1 MNSFILKQRLKCSRL
16 RAQGES
22 MTRRVFLKAMAAT
35 ALAAGFFVQV
45 QAQNAVPANKVLRFV
60 PHANLA
66 VLDPIWTTAYV
77 TRNHGYM
84 IYDTLF
90 SEDAKGKIQPQMVQS
105 HSTSKDGKVWTF
117 KLRSGLAFHDGKP
130 VTSEDVAASLKR
142 WSTRDTMGGVLFGF
156 VDKLE
161 TPDANTFRMVLK
173 EPCAIVLE
181 ALGKASSNV
190 PFIMPAR
197 IAATPGTEQI
207 KEHIGSGPF
216 IFKPDEFKPG
226 SVAVYER
233 NTKYV
238 PRSEA
243 PSGLAGGRPVNFD
256 RVEWVIIRDPQTQF
270 NAIVAGEVDMI
281 EQPSFEQYET
291 LKKTAGVKIDDFA
304 PSGFQYIMRFN
315 HIHPPFNNPKIR
327 QAAML
332 AVGQQ
337 AFINTQVG
345 VPELGRLCRSIYPC
359 SSAFADQT
367 NPNFTGVANPAKA
380 RELLK
385 EAGYD
390 GKPIVMMRPTDL
402 SAITKLPLVAKQQLE
417 AAGFKVDLQQM
428 DWASLVARR
437 AKKDPPNQGGWN
449 MFFTTWSAG
458 DIDSPLTSAMLNTKG
473 ATGWFGWQDEPRIE
487 ELKAKFAR
495 AQDAS
500 ERKKIASEIQ
510 SIVFETA
517 SYVPLGEYR
526 NPTVL
531 RKNVSGLLQTPGIP
545 VMWGLAKR

>member
-1 MNSFILKQRLKCSRL
+1 M
-16 RAQGES
+16 
-22 MTRRVFLKAMAAT
+22 RRGFLKTLVLGCAALLLATTAM
-35 ALAAGFFVQV
+35 
-45 QAQNAVPANKVLRFV
+45 AQNAVPPNKVFRFV
-60 PHANLA
+60 PHTNLA

-90 SEDAKGKIQPQMVQS
+90 SEDGKGQIQPQMVQS
-105 HSTSKDGKVWTF
+105 YSTSKDGKTWTF
-117 KLRSGLAFHDGKP
+117 KLRPGLAFHDGKP

-142 WSTRDTMGGVLFGF
+142 WSSRDAMGGVLFGF

-161 TPDANTFRMVLK
+161 TPEASTLRMVLK

-197 IAATPGTEQI
+197 IATTPGTEQI

-216 IFKPDEFKPG
+216 IFKADEFKPG
-226 SVAVYER
+226 AIAVYER

-238 PRSEA
+238 SRPEA

-270 NAIVAGEVDMI
+270 NAILAGEVDMV

-291 LKKTAGVKIDDFA
+291 LKKSAGVKVDDFTPA
-304 PSGFQYIMRFN
+304 GFQYVMRFN
-315 HIHPPFNNPKIR
+315 HLHPPFNNLKVR

-345 VPELGRLCRSIYPC
+345 VPELVRPCRSIYPC
-359 SSAFADQT
+359 SSVFADENT
-367 NPNFTGVANPAKA
+367 AGFTGVSNAAKA
-380 RELLK
+380 KELLK

-390 GKPIVMMRPTDL
+390 GTPIVMMRPTDL
-402 SAITKLPLVAKQQLE
+402 AAITKLPLVAKQQLE
-417 AAGFKVDLQQM
+417 AAGFKVNLQQM

-437 AKKDPPNQGGWN
+437 AKKEPPAQGGWN
-449 MFFTTWSAG
+449 MFFTTWSAQ
-458 DIDSPLTSAMLNTKG
+458 DIDNPLSSAMLNTRG

-495 AQDAS
+495 TPEAAEQ
-500 ERKKIASEIQ
+500 KKIASQIQ
-510 SIVFETA
+510 ALVFETA
-517 SYVPLGEYR
+517 AFAPLGQYR

-531 RKNVSGLLQTPGIP
+531 RNNVSGMLQTPGIP
-545 VMWGLAKR
+545 VMWGLSKP

>member
-1 MNSFILKQRLKCSRL
+1 MSRRLFIQ
-16 RAQGES
+16 A
-22 MTRRVFLKAMAAT
+22 TTTAAL
-35 ALAAGFFVQV
+35 LASSHLPLF
-45 QAQNAVPANKVLRFV
+45 AQNTPPANKVFRFV

-105 HSTSKDGKVWTF
+105 YSTSKDGKVWTF

-130 VTSEDVAASLKR
+130 VTSEDVVASLKR
-142 WSTRDTMGGVLFGF
+142 WSSRDTMGGVLFGF
-156 VDKLE
+156 VEKLE
-161 TPDANTFRMVLK
+161 TPDANTFRMVMK

-216 IFKPDEFKPG
+216 IFKADEFKPG

-238 PRSEA
+238 SRAEP

-270 NAIVAGEVDMI
+270 NAVVAGEVDMV

-291 LKKTAGVKIDDFA
+291 LKKTAGVKVDDFA
-304 PSGFQYIMRFN
+304 PAGFQYIMRFN

-332 AVGQQ
+332 AIGQQ

-359 SSAFADQT
+359 GSSLVDEK
-367 NPNFTGVANPAKA
+367 NHGFTGVANPAKA

-390 GKPIVMMRPTDL
+390 GTPIVMMRPTDL
-402 SAITKLPLVAKQQLE
+402 YAITKLPLVAKQQLE

-437 AKKDPPNQGGWN
+437 AKKDPPTQGGWN
-449 MFFTTWSAG
+449 MFFTTWSAQ
-458 DIDSPLTSAMLNTKG
+458 DIDSPLTSAMLNAKG

-495 AQDAS
+495 AHEAS
-500 ERKKIASEIQ
+500 E
-510 SIVFETA
+510 
-517 SYVPLGEYR
+517 
-526 NPTVL
+526 
-531 RKNVSGLLQTPGIP
+531 
-545 VMWGLAKR
+545 

>member
-1 MNSFILKQRLKCSRL
+1 MRRNLLKYLSVVCFGWCLLSPSN
-16 RAQGES
+16 AQ
-22 MTRRVFLKAMAAT
+22 TT
-35 ALAAGFFVQV
+35 
-45 QAQNAVPANKVLRFV
+45 VPANKVFRFV

-142 WSTRDTMGGVLFGF
+142 WASRDAMGGVLFNF

-161 TPDANTFRMVLK
+161 TPEADTLRMVLK

-216 IFKPDEFKPG
+216 VFKAEEFKPG

-238 PRSEA
+238 SRNEP

-270 NAIVAGEVDMI
+270 NAILAGEVDMV

-291 LKKTAGVKIDDFA
+291 LKKTAGVKMDDFA
-304 PSGFQYIMRFN
+304 PAGFQYIMRFN
-315 HIHPPFNNPKIR
+315 HLHPPFNNPKIR

-345 VPELGRLCRSIYPC
+345 VPELVRLCRSIYPC
-359 SSAFADQT
+359 SSLYADENT
-367 NPNFTGVANPAKA
+367 PGFTGVANPAKA

-390 GKPIVMMRPTDL
+390 GRPIVMMRPTDL

-437 AKKDPPNQGGWN
+437 AKKEPPAQGGWN
-449 MFFTTWSAG
+449 IFLTAWTAG
-458 DIDSPLTSAMLNTKG
+458 DITNPLSMAMLNAKG
-473 ATGWFGWQDEPRIE
+473 QNGWFGWQDEPRLE
-487 ELKAKFAR
+487 YLKGRFAR
-495 AQDAS
+495 TTEAA
-500 ERKKIASEIQ
+500 EKKKIASEIQ
-510 SIVFETA
+510 RVAFETA
-517 SYVPLGEYR
+517 THAPLGQYISPAAVR
-526 NPTVL
+526 S
-531 RKNVSGLLQTPGIP
+531 NVSGMLITPGVP
-545 VMWGLAKR
+545 LLWNMKKN

>member
-1 MNSFILKQRLKCSRL
+1 MRRDVL
-16 RAQGES
+16 RRIWFALIVFSLSSLS
-22 MTRRVFLKAMAAT
+22 M
-35 ALAAGFFVQV
+35 
-45 QAQNAVPANKVLRFV
+45 AQNTLPANKVFRFV

-105 HSTSKDGKVWTF
+105 YSTSKDGKVWTF

-130 VTSEDVAASLKR
+130 VTGEDVVASLKR
-142 WSTRDTMGGVLFGF
+142 WASRDTMGGVLFGF
-156 VDKLE
+156 VDKLD
-161 TPDANTFRMVLK
+161 TPDPQTFRLLLK

-207 KEHIGSGPF
+207 KEHIGSGPYV
-216 IFKPDEFKPG
+216 FKADEFKPG
-226 SVAVYER
+226 SIVVYER
-233 NTKYV
+233 NPKYV
-238 PRSEA
+238 SRSEP

-270 NAIVAGEVDMI
+270 NALLAGEVDML

-291 LKKTAGVKIDDFA
+291 LKKTSGVKMEDFTPA
-304 PSGFQYIMRFN
+304 GFQYIMRFN
-315 HIHPPFNNPKIR
+315 HLHPPFNQPKIR

-332 AVGQQ
+332 AIGQQ

-345 VPELGRLCRSIYPC
+345 VPELVRLCRSIYPC
-359 SSAFADQT
+359 SSVYADENT
-367 NPNFTGVANPAKA
+367 PGFTGVANPAKA

-390 GKPIVMMRPTDL
+390 GTPIVMMRPTDL

-437 AKKDPPNQGGWN
+437 AKKEPPAQGGWN
-449 MFFTTWSAG
+449 MFFTTWSAQ

-495 AQDAS
+495 AHDAG

-510 SIVFETA
+510 SLAFETVA
-517 SYVPLGEYR
+517 YVPLGEYR
-526 NPTVL
+526 NPTAM
-531 RKNVSGLLQTPGIP
+531 RNNISGLLQTPGIP
-545 VMWGLAKR
+545 VMWGLSKR

>member
-1 MNSFILKQRLKCSRL
+1 M
-16 RAQGES
+16 
-22 MTRRVFLKAMAAT
+22 RRGFLKTLVMGCAAVLLATT
-35 ALAAGFFVQV
+35 AV
-45 QAQNAVPANKVLRFV
+45 AQNTAPPNKVFRFV
-60 PHANLA
+60 PHTNLA

-90 SEDAKGKIQPQMVQS
+90 SEDGKGKVQPQMVQS
-105 HSTSKDGKVWTF
+105 YTTSKDGKQWTF
-117 KLRSGLAFHDGKP
+117 KLRPGLAFHDGKP
-130 VTSEDVAASLKR
+130 VTSEDVVASLKR
-142 WSTRDTMGGVLFGF
+142 WSSRDAMGSVLFGF
-156 VDKLE
+156 IERLE
-161 TPDANTFRMVLK
+161 TPDANTFRFVLK
-173 EPCAIVLE
+173 EPCAIVIE

-216 IFKPDEFKPG
+216 IFKADEFKPG
-226 SVAVYER
+226 SMAVYER

-238 PRSEA
+238 SRSEP
-243 PSGLAGGRPVNFD
+243 PSGLAGGRPVHFD

-270 NAIVAGEVDMI
+270 NAILAGEVDMV

-291 LKKTAGVKIDDFA
+291 LKKSAGVKVDDFTPA
-304 PSGFQYIMRFN
+304 GFQYVMRFN
-315 HIHPPFNNPKIR
+315 HLHAPFNNPKIR

-345 VPELGRLCRSIYPC
+345 VPELVKPCRSIYPC
-359 SSAFADQT
+359 SSLFADENT
-367 NPNFTGVANPAKA
+367 GGFTGVANPAKA
-380 RELLK
+380 KELLK

-390 GKPIVMMRPTDL
+390 GTPIVMMRPTDL
-402 SAITKLPLVAKQQLE
+402 AAITKLPLVAKQQLE

-437 AKKDPPNQGGWN
+437 AKKEPPAQGGWN
-449 MFFTTWSAG
+449 MFFTTWSAQ
-458 DIDSPLTSAMLNTKG
+458 DIDSPLSSAMLNARG

-487 ELKAKFAR
+487 DLKAKFAR
-495 AQDAS
+495 AHEGAEQ
-500 ERKKIASEIQ
+500 KKIASQIQ
-510 SIVFETA
+510 GLVFETA
-517 SYVPLGEYR
+517 AFVPLGQYR

-531 RKNVSGLLQTPGIP
+531 RNNVTGMLQTPGIP
-545 VMWGLAKR
+545 VMWGLSKP

>member
-1 MNSFILKQRLKCSRL
+1 M
-16 RAQGES
+16 
-22 MTRRVFLKAMAAT
+22 RRGFLKTLVMGCAAVLLATT
-35 ALAAGFFVQV
+35 AV
-45 QAQNAVPANKVLRFV
+45 AQNTAPPNKVFRFV
-60 PHANLA
+60 PHTNLA

-90 SEDAKGKIQPQMVQS
+90 SEDGKGKVQPQMVQS
-105 HSTSKDGKVWTF
+105 YSTSKDGKQWTF
-117 KLRSGLAFHDGKP
+117 KLRPGLAFHDGKP
-130 VTSEDVAASLKR
+130 VTSEDVVASLNR
-142 WSTRDTMGGVLFGF
+142 WSSRDAMGSVLFGF
-156 VDKLE
+156 IERLE
-161 TPDANTFRMVLK
+161 TPDANTFRFVLK
-173 EPCAIVLE
+173 EPCAIVIE

-216 IFKPDEFKPG
+216 IFKADEFKPG
-226 SVAVYER
+226 SMAVYER

-238 PRSEA
+238 SRSEP
-243 PSGLAGGRPVNFD
+243 PSGLAGGRPVHFD

-270 NAIVAGEVDMI
+270 NAILAGEVDMV

-291 LKKTAGVKIDDFA
+291 LKKSAGVKVDDFTPA
-304 PSGFQYIMRFN
+304 GFQYVMRFN
-315 HIHPPFNNPKIR
+315 HLHPPFNNLKVR
-327 QAAML
+327 QAAMM

-345 VPELGRLCRSIYPC
+345 VTELVRPCRSIYPC
-359 SSAFADQT
+359 SSVFADENT
-367 NPNFTGVANPAKA
+367 GVFTGVANTAKA
-380 RELLK
+380 KEMLK

-390 GKPIVMMRPTDL
+390 GTPIVMMRPTDL
-402 SAITKLPLVAKQQLE
+402 AAITKLPLVAKQQLE

-437 AKKDPPNQGGWN
+437 AKKEPPAQGGWN
-449 MFFTTWSAG
+449 MFFTTWSAQ
-458 DIDSPLTSAMLNTKG
+458 DIDSPLSSAMLNARG

-487 ELKAKFAR
+487 DLKAKFAR
-495 AQDAS
+495 AQERS
-500 ERKKIASEIQ
+500 EQKKIASQIQ
-510 SIVFETA
+510 GLVFETA
-517 SYVPLGEYR
+517 AFVPLGQYR

-531 RKNVSGLLQTPGIP
+531 RNNVTGLLQTPGIP
-545 VMWGLAKR
+545 VMWGLSKP

>member
-1 MNSFILKQRLKCSRL
+1 M
-16 RAQGES
+16 
-22 MTRRVFLKAMAAT
+22 RRELFKVGLAV
-35 ALAAGFFVQV
+35 LAACWWSGAVM
-45 QAQNAVPANKVLRFV
+45 AQNTVPPNKVFRFV

-90 SEDAKGKIQPQMVQS
+90 SEDGKGKIQPQMVQS
-105 HSTSKDGKVWTF
+105 YSTSKDGKTWTF
-117 KLRSGLAFHDGKP
+117 KLRAGLAFHDGKP
-130 VTSEDVAASLKR
+130 VTSEDVAVSLKR
-142 WSTRDTMGGVLFGF
+142 WSSRDAMGSVLFGF

-161 TPDANTFRMVLK
+161 TPEASTLRMVLK

-216 IFKPDEFKPG
+216 IFKADEFKPG
-226 SVAVYER
+226 AVSVYER

-238 PRSEA
+238 SRTEA
-243 PSGLAGGRPVNFD
+243 PSGLAGGRPVHFD

-270 NAIVAGEVDMI
+270 NAILAGEVDMV

-291 LKKTAGVKIDDFA
+291 LKKSAGVKVDDFTPA
-304 PSGFQYIMRFN
+304 GFQYVMRFN
-315 HIHPPFNNPKIR
+315 HLHPPFNNPKIR

-345 VPELGRLCRSIYPC
+345 VPELVRPCRSIYPC
-359 SSAFADQT
+359 SSTFADEMT
-367 NPNFTGVANPAKA
+367 GDFTGVANPTKA
-380 RELLK
+380 RALLK

-390 GKPIVMMRPTDL
+390 GTPIVMMRPTDL
-402 SAITKLPLVAKQQLE
+402 AAITKLPLVAKQQLE

-437 AKKDPPNQGGWN
+437 AKKELPAQGGWN
-449 MFFTTWSAG
+449 MFFTTWSAQ
-458 DIDSPLTSAMLNTKG
+458 DIDSPLSSAMLNTRG

-487 ELKAKFAR
+487 ALKAKFAR
-495 AQDAS
+495 THDGAEQ
-500 ERKKIASEIQ
+500 KKIASQIQ
-510 SIVFETA
+510 GLVFETA
-517 SYVPLGEYR
+517 AFVPLGQYR

-531 RKNVSGLLQTPGIP
+531 RHNVTGMLQTPGIP
-545 VMWGLAKR
+545 VMWGLSKP

>member
-1 MNSFILKQRLKCSRL
+1 M
-16 RAQGES
+16 
-22 MTRRVFLKAMAAT
+22 RRGFLKAVVVAGMLGMLGAT
-35 ALAAGFFVQV
+35 AV
-45 QAQNAVPANKVLRFV
+45 AQNTLPANKVFRFV

-77 TRNHGYM
+77 TRNHAYM

-90 SEDAKGKIQPQMVQS
+90 SEDAKGNIQPQMVQS
-105 HSTSKDGKVWTF
+105 FATAKDGKTWTF
-117 KLRSGLAFHDGKP
+117 KLRAGLEFHDGKP

-142 WSTRDTMGGVLFGF
+142 WASRDAMGGILFGF
-156 VDKLE
+156 IEKIE
-161 TPDANTFRMVLK
+161 TPDANTFRFILK
-173 EPCAIVLE
+173 EPCAIVLD

-216 IFKPDEFKPG
+216 LFKVDEFKPG
-226 SVAVYER
+226 SVAVYVR
-233 NTKYV
+233 NPKYV
-238 PRSEA
+238 SRKEA
-243 PSGLAGGRPVNFD
+243 PSGLAGGRPVNFE

-270 NAIVAGEVDMI
+270 NALQAGEVDMV
-281 EQPSFEQYET
+281 EQPSFEQYES
-291 LKKTAGVKIDDFA
+291 LKKTAGVKVDDFSPA
-304 PSGFQYIMRFN
+304 GYQFVMRFN
-315 HIHPPFNNPKIR
+315 HLHAPFNNVKIR

-345 VPELGRLCRSIYPC
+345 IPDLVRPCKSIYPC
-359 SSAFADQT
+359 GTPLADEST
-367 NPNFTGVANPAKA
+367 SYFTGVANAAKA

-390 GKPIVMMRPTDL
+390 GTPIVMMRPTDL
-402 SAITKLPLVAKQQLE
+402 AAITKLPLVAKQQLE

-437 AKKDPPNQGGWN
+437 AKKEPPTQGGWN
-449 MFFTTWSAG
+449 MFFTTWTAQ
-458 DIDSPLTSAMLNTKG
+458 DIGSPLTSAMLNAKG

-487 ELKAKFAR
+487 DLKAKFAR
-495 AQDAS
+495 AHEGPEQ
-500 ERKKIASEIQ
+500 KKIASAIQ
-510 SIVFETA
+510 ALVFETA
-517 SYVPLGEYR
+517 AFAPLGQYR
-526 NPTVL
+526 NPTAL
-531 RKNVSGLLQTPGIP
+531 RSNVSGMLQTAGVP
-545 VMWGLAKR
+545 VMWGLSKN

>member
-1 MNSFILKQRLKCSRL
+1 
-16 RAQGES
+16 
-22 MTRRVFLKAMAAT
+22 
-35 ALAAGFFVQV
+35 
-45 QAQNAVPANKVLRFV
+45 
-60 PHANLA
+60 
-66 VLDPIWTTAYV
+66 
-77 TRNHGYM
+77 
-84 IYDTLF
+84 
-90 SEDAKGKIQPQMVQS
+90 
-105 HSTSKDGKVWTF
+105 
-117 KLRSGLAFHDGKP
+117 
-130 VTSEDVAASLKR
+130 
-142 WSTRDTMGGVLFGF
+142 
-156 VDKLE
+156 
-161 TPDANTFRMVLK
+161 
-173 EPCAIVLE
+173 
-181 ALGKASSNV
+181 
-190 PFIMPAR
+190 MPAR

-216 IFKPDEFKPG
+216 IFKADEFKPG

-238 PRSEA
+238 SRSEA

-270 NAIVAGEVDMI
+270 NAIVAGEVDMV

-291 LKKTAGVKIDDFA
+291 LKKTAGVKVDDFA

-332 AVGQQ
+332 AIGQQ

-345 VPELGRLCRSIYPC
+345 VAELGRLCRSIYPC
-359 SSAFADQT
+359 SSPFADQT
-367 NPNFTGVANPAKA
+367 NPGFTGVANPAKA

-390 GKPIVMMRPTDL
+390 GTPIVMMRPTDL

-417 AAGFKVDLQQM
+417 AVGFKVDLQQM

-449 MFFTTWSAG
+449 MFFTTWGSG
-458 DIDSPLTSAMLNTKG
+458 DVDSPLTSPMLNAKG

-495 AQDAS
+495 AHEGAEQ
-500 ERKKIASEIQ
+500 KKIASEIQ
-510 SIVFETA
+510 SVVFETA

-531 RKNVSGLLQTPGIP
+531 RNNVTGLIQTAGIP

>member
-1 MNSFILKQRLKCSRL
+1 M
-16 RAQGES
+16 
-22 MTRRVFLKAMAAT
+22 RRGFLKTLVLGCAAALLATT
-35 ALAAGFFVQV
+35 AL
-45 QAQNAVPANKVLRFV
+45 AQNAVPPNKVFRFV

-90 SEDAKGKIQPQMVQS
+90 SEDGKGKVQPQMVQS
-105 HSTSKDGKVWTF
+105 YSTSKDGKQWTF

-130 VTSEDVAASLKR
+130 VTSEDVVASLKR
-142 WSTRDTMGGVLFGF
+142 WSSRDAMGSVLFGF
-156 VDKLE
+156 IERLE
-161 TPDANTFRMVLK
+161 TPDTNTFRFVMK
-173 EPCAIVLE
+173 EPCAIVIE

-216 IFKPDEFKPG
+216 IFKADEFKPG
-226 SVAVYER
+226 AIAVYER

-238 PRSEA
+238 SRPEA

-270 NAIVAGEVDMI
+270 NAILAGEVDMV
-281 EQPSFEQYET
+281 EQPSFEQYDT
-291 LKKTAGVKIDDFA
+291 LKKSAGVKVDDFTPA
-304 PSGFQYIMRFN
+304 GFQYVMRFN
-315 HIHPPFNNPKIR
+315 HLHPPFNNLKVR

-345 VPELGRLCRSIYPC
+345 VPELVRPCRSIYPC
-359 SSAFADQT
+359 SSVFADENT
-367 NPNFTGVANPAKA
+367 AGFTGVSNAAKA
-380 RELLK
+380 KELLK

-390 GKPIVMMRPTDL
+390 GTPIVMMRPTDL
-402 SAITKLPLVAKQQLE
+402 AAITKLPLVAKQLLE
-417 AAGFKVDLQQM
+417 AAGFKVNLQQM

-437 AKKDPPNQGGWN
+437 AKKEPPAQGGWN
-449 MFFTTWSAG
+449 MFFTTWSAQ
-458 DIDSPLTSAMLNTKG
+458 DIDNPLSSAMLNTRG

-495 AQDAS
+495 TPEAAEQ
-500 ERKKIASEIQ
+500 KKIASQIQ
-510 SIVFETA
+510 ALVFETA
-517 SYVPLGEYR
+517 AFAPLGQYR

-531 RKNVSGLLQTPGIP
+531 RNNVSGMLQTPGIP
-545 VMWGLAKR
+545 VMWGLSKP